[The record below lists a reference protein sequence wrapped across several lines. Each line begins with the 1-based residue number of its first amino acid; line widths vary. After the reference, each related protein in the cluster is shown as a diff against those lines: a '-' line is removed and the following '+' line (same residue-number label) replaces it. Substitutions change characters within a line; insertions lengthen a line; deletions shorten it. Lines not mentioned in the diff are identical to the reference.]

1 MVTIITQ
8 EMGQITMNTNQEVVE
23 VLEYLLGEVVGEEDF
38 EENQTD
44 ASDGEDEVVEMSGEE
59 RQAADDD
66 SHVEQ
71 QGGSHVSILNV
82 RRDDGH
88 GDYKDHFK
96 TVRLTVDLLDG
107 IVNDP
112 QGPENFG
119 EMVVDLIRTNLPTN
133 ANDSTRAG
141 VTFSSPELD
150 SGESVGLSI
159 TPITRINAESIVRSM
174 ELMTQSNKSPLEL
187 QNPRLEIVIKYLIP
201 PTGSGKRRSP
211 FTIKDVM
218 ENNYFGKRTR
228 QIGDEDDT
236 LDFLMDEA
244 DEGEESEESSEEEE
258 EDDDDVVETTRKA
271 RSTIMNNDGKS
282 NEKLVEKNIEVFSGV
297 QLPPTRHPSSMDH
310 QKDYGETLEERTRG
324 NRLYKMSLKKR
335 SPNNCAEIHREVS
348 KMKKAAGVVKNQHFD
363 FSDIEK
369 FQTTIFAAKLQ
380 IIAIVKDQATPYFA
394 GPYVGEKK
402 TIAIFLEQVDGVG
415 HFSGVRKLPVLLGT
429 RFYCVLCNT
438 RSGSFE
444 AHYNCPLRHRVCGAV
459 ECPMSPEDLPLCCVR
474 CEMVFRSKTCLE
486 NHNRKGPRN
495 GKSRCEATKVCKRCG
510 EAYYTNKSKVS
521 QPHDCGLKWCKR
533 CNCKMTPSHNCI
545 MAISKKKENCTHL
558 RFVCDFESMADPQ
571 TGEQIPVLFVA
582 LRYCPEC
589 STMVPKT
596 MDDAKEAMCSKC
608 SPDGRLKVIECIS
621 PDNRM
626 VNVAEE
632 ATQWIFGPHNKGFVG
647 LAHNASGYD
656 WQFILNCLIS
666 KTKAT
671 PKVVTAG
678 TKIIYLHHKGVRLL
692 DSFKYLT
699 MSLAAVGKA
708 FQIPTPKGDFPI
720 HFIQPENFDY
730 IGDLP
735 DDEFYNL
742 RNKTPA
748 AKEKL
753 LKFLEE
759 ERAANK
765 VFDFQ
770 LEVNKYCYD
779 DVFILASALIPFEK
793 DFEKVTNVCLFE
805 ESVTAASAAI
815 KVFQRNH
822 LVHEKPIVLDARPSV
837 SIKSSIVS
845 QKFLAWFGKE
855 NDVQVEMSTTFGERK
870 VGPYRVD
877 GFVDKCAK
885 YPRGLVNE
893 FFGCYFHAHKCTY
906 SDQSL
911 IGNKTAKDIREGDAK
926 RIAFLETLHEVKVVW
941 ECDVENERRPN
952 PEMAEFFADYEPLGL
967 LECERALVGGRTEVF
982 KLFVQNERQ
991 YIRYGDVV
999 SLYPTVMKHEEFP
1012 YGPPKNVSASTFKVP
1027 ITMPHMIPIR
1037 GFIACRVLAPR
1048 QLKTPL
1054 IPIKTTGKLV
1064 FALCLAC
1071 AKSFNQGTCTHTDK
1085 ERSFNGVFTTVELKK
1100 ALELGYSITTVYHA
1114 VQYQY
1119 WAKNDEEGVG
1129 GLFSSYINQM
1139 MVEKIYSSGWPS
1151 NVKTPEEQ
1159 DEFIRGYKE
1168 KEGILVNDKSRFA
1181 PRPGARLAAKL
1192 LLNSLWGKL
1201 AQRVDRPTT
1210 EIVVSPAKF
1219 WKIFHN
1225 TAIVMEDVWCI
1236 NNTMMVRCTQRTET
1250 LESLKTGAVHIAAYV
1265 TSYARLRLYRLMEK
1279 VGAEN
1284 IVYTDTDS
1292 IVYTSPRAAVDPL
1305 RGEHGPYLGQLT
1317 DELEGTM
1324 TEFVSLGP
1332 KTYCYKE
1339 TLADGTEKTVRKA
1352 KGISLTAQADKKIT
1366 FERMKAMVDE
1376 VLDEAQQRTVIQ
1388 VPQQTMRRDRNH
1400 VVYAKENKKAF
1411 RFTFNKRR
1419 VLGDGSTL
1427 PFGYCDN

>member
-1 MVTIITQ
+1 
-8 EMGQITMNTNQEVVE
+8 MNTNQEVVE

-71 QGGSHVSILNV
+71 HGGNIKILNV
-82 RRDDGH
+82 RKENAP
-88 GDYKDHFK
+88 GDYKDRFK

-107 IVNDP
+107 IINDP

-119 EMVVDLIRTNLPTN
+119 DMVVDLIKTNLPAN

-141 VTFSSPELD
+141 VTFNSPEMD
-150 SGESVGLSI
+150 AGEAVGLSL
-159 TPITRINAESIVRSM
+159 TPITNIRAENIVKAM

-187 QNPRLEIVIKYLIP
+187 HNPRLEIVIKYLIP
-201 PTGSGKRRSP
+201 PSGDGKRRSP
-211 FTIKDVM
+211 FSMKDVL
-218 ENNYFGKRTR
+218 ENNYFGKKTR
-228 QIGDEDDT
+228 QNGDDEEA

-244 DEGEESEESSEEEE
+244 DEGEESEDSEDE
-258 EDDDDVVETTRKA
+258 EDDMADDAIQMTKKK
-271 RSTIMNNDGKS
+271 RSTIMK
-282 NEKLVEKNIEVFSGV
+282 NEVKFNCLPHAIFQAWMYHEK
-297 QLPPTRHPSSMDH
+297 DH
-310 QKDYGETLEERTRG
+310 GETLEDRIRG
-324 NRLYKMSLKKR
+324 NRLYKQSLKKSISR
-335 SPNNCAEIHREVS
+335 PNQGIEVHREMME
-348 KMKKAAGVVKNQHFD
+348 MKKAANIVKNRGFD
-363 FSDIEK
+363 YNDIEQ
-369 FQTTIFAAKLQ
+369 FQNTIFATKLQ
-380 IIAIVKDQATPYFA
+380 IIAIVKDQATPYYA
-394 GPYVGEKK
+394 GPYIGEKK
-402 TIAIFLEQVDGVG
+402 TIAIFLEEIDGVG

-429 RFYCVLCNT
+429 KFYCALCNT

-444 AHYNCPLRHRVCGAV
+444 SHYNCPLRHRVCGAV
-459 ECPMSPEDLPLCCVR
+459 ECPTSPDDLPLCCVK
-474 CEMVFRSKTCLE
+474 CEIVFRSKTCLD
-486 NHNRKGPRN
+486 NHNRKGPRK

-558 RFVCDFESMADPQ
+558 RFVCDFESIADPQ

-632 ATQWIFGPHNKGFVG
+632 ATEWIFGPHNKGFVG

-678 TKIIYLHHKGVRLL
+678 TKIIYMNHKDVRLI

-730 IGDLP
+730 VGGLP
-735 DDEFYNL
+735 ADEFYNMK
-742 RNKTPA
+742 NKSPA

-753 LKFLEE
+753 VKFLEE
-759 ERAANK
+759 ERAAHK

-770 LEVNKYCYD
+770 QEIKKYCYD

-805 ESVTAASAAI
+805 ESTTAASAAI
-815 KVFQRNH
+815 TTFRRNH

-837 SIKSSIVS
+837 SIKCSIVS
-845 QKFLAWFGKE
+845 QKYLAWFGKE
-855 NDVQVEMSTTFGERK
+855 NNVTVEMSTTFGERK

-877 GFVDKCAK
+877 GFVEQCAK
-885 YPRGLVNE
+885 FPRGLVIE
-893 FFGCYFHAHKCTY
+893 FCGCYYHAHKCTY
-906 SDQSL
+906 SDQSM
-911 IGNKTAKDIREGDAK
+911 IGNKTAKDIREADAK
-926 RIAFLETLHEVKVVW
+926 RIAHLETLHDVKVVW
-941 ECDVENERRPN
+941 ECDVEQDRHTN
-952 PEMAEFFADYEPLGL
+952 PEMAEFFADYEPLGI

-982 KLFVQNERQ
+982 KLYVKNERVC
-991 YIRYGDVV
+991 IRYGDVV

-1012 YGPPKNVSASTFKVP
+1012 YGAPRNVSASTFKVP
-1027 ITMPHMIPIR
+1027 ITMSHMIPIR
-1037 GFIACRVLAPR
+1037 GFIACRILAPR

-1054 IPIKTTGKLV
+1054 IPIKTTGKLI
-1064 FALCLAC
+1064 FALCLGDMC
-1071 AKSFNQGTCTHTDK
+1071 QIVQPRTCTHTDK
-1085 ERSFNGVFTTVELKK
+1085 ERSFNGVFTTIELKK
-1100 ALELGYSITTVYHA
+1100 ALDLGYIITDVYHA
-1114 VQYQY
+1114 IHYAY

-1139 MVEKIYSSGWPS
+1139 MVEKIYASGWPS
-1151 NVKTPEEQ
+1151 NVKTPDQQEA
-1159 DEFIRGYKE
+1159 FIRGYKE
-1168 KEGILVNDKSRFA
+1168 KEGILVNDKSRFV

-1201 AQRVDRPTT
+1201 AQRVDRPNT
-1210 EIVVSPAKF
+1210 EIVISPAKF
-1219 WKIFHN
+1219 WRIFHN
-1225 TAIVMEDVWCI
+1225 TSIVMEDVWCI
-1236 NNTMMVRCTQRTET
+1236 NNTMMIRCTQRVET
-1250 LESLKTGAVHIAAYV
+1250 LQSLKTGAVHIAAYV

-1279 VGAEN
+1279 VGADN

-1292 IVYTSPRAAVDPL
+1292 IVYTTPNVGLDPL
-1305 RGEHGPYLGQLT
+1305 REEHGPYLGQLT

-1332 KTYCYKE
+1332 KTYCYRE

-1366 FERMKAMVDE
+1366 FEKMKEMVDE
-1376 VLDEAQQRTVIQ
+1376 VLDEAHHRTVVE

-1400 VVYAKENKKAF
+1400 TVYAKDNRKAF

-1419 VLGDGSTL
+1419 VLHDGSTL
-1427 PFGYCDN
+1427 PFGFCDD